1 MAQVLSNLLNNA
13 AKYTKPGGQIRLA
26 AAHDGDEVVFR
37 VRDNGIGI
45 PPEMLSRIFDL
56 FAQVDHSLDH
66 SQGGLG
72 LGLTLVRSLVEMHG
86 GSVQA
91 LSDGLSRGSEFIVR
105 LPRLAA
111 ADLPAEP
118 ATSRPETRPARN
130 DRGSFPPRS
139 GR

>member
-1 MAQVLSNLLNNA
+1 
-13 AKYTKPGGQIRLA
+13 
-26 AAHDGDEVVFR
+26 
-37 VRDNGIGI
+37 
-45 PPEMLSRIFDL
+45 MLSRIFDL

-105 LPRLAA
+105 LPSAWTGLCLKSETDGGAA
-111 ADLPAEP
+111 A
-118 ATSRPETRPARN
+118 SRSLDRSNVRRPVA
-130 DRGSFPPRS
+130 PRS

>member
-1 MAQVLSNLLNNA
+1 MPPSTPLTA
-13 AKYTKPGGQIRLA
+13 ARSAWPSPPK
-26 AAHDGDEVVFR
+26 GDDVVFR

-45 PPEMLSRIFDL
+45 PPEMLARIFDL

-86 GSVQA
+86 GSVEA
-91 LSDGLSRGSEFIVR
+91 RSDGLGRGSEFIVR
-105 LPRLAA
+105 LPIL
-111 ADLPAEP
+111 DLVPVRAKATGAGARANACASEP
-118 ATSRPETRPARN
+118 SQHLR
-130 DRGSFPPRS
+130 SRS

>member
-26 AAHDGDEVVFR
+26 AASEGAEVVFR

-45 PPEMLSRIFDL
+45 PPEMLSGIFDL

-91 LSDGLSRGSEFIVR
+91 LSEGLSRGSEFIVR
-105 LPRLAA
+105 LPIL
-111 ADLPAEP
+111 DL
-118 ATSRPETRPARN
+118 SQVQR
-130 DRGSFPPRS
+130 
-139 GR
+139 

>member
-1 MAQVLSNLLNNA
+1 MRPNTPTPADRFAWPL
-13 AKYTKPGGQIRLA
+13 R
-26 AAHDGDEVVFR
+26 DEGSDVVFR

-45 PPEMLSRIFDL
+45 PPEMLSGIFDL

-91 LSDGLSRGSEFIVR
+91 LSEGLSRGSEFVVR
-105 LPRLAA
+105 LPIL
-111 ADLPAEP
+111 DL
-118 ATSRPETRPARN
+118 TQVQR
-130 DRGSFPPRS
+130 
-139 GR
+139 